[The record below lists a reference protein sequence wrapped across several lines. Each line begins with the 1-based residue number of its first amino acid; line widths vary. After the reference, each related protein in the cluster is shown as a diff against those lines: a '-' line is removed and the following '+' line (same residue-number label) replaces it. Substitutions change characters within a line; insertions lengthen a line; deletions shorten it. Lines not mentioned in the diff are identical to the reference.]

1 MMREHRILAVAI
13 IFFLIGVFFYFTD
26 KERGMEK
33 IENNG
38 KPMQL
43 QTGQSFMDPLL
54 AKYPEPSKFQKIS
67 PDKREISAECR
78 DTYLTI
84 LIFPADTDYRNDI
97 TKAVFNKAFPC
108 IKEELFHY
116 NLGKDFKDGNY
127 YVIAADQGT
136 EGTWYN
142 PR

>member
-1 MMREHRILAVAI
+1 MMREYRILAVAI

-26 KERGMEK
+26 KERGVEK
-33 IENNG
+33 IENSG
-38 KPMQL
+38 KSEQL
-43 QTGQSFMDPLL
+43 QVERGFMDPLL

-67 PDKREISAECR
+67 ADKRDVSAECR

-84 LIFPADTDYRNDI
+84 LVFPTEVDYRNDI

-108 IKEELFHY
+108 VKGELFRY
-116 NLGKDFKDGNY
+116 DFEKDFKDGNY
-127 YVIAADQGT
+127 YVIIADQRT